1 MLFMIKTNLLLLLMM
16 TKKTTMMIMMMLLML
31 VVVSVGGAEMMRY
44 DKKWWEMRIQSWYNK
59 GHRDRIHSNEP
70 GINDYDFTKWWPQM
84 CASGMPACLS
94 QVANDAGDNIL
105 TKHGCQEVH
114 RLNKN
119 CGRCRT
125 VKVIIATIFSSMT
138 YELSWIILRLLLI
151 PR

>member
-1 MLFMIKTNLLLLLMM
+1 MISIMLFMIKTNLLLLLMM

-84 CASGMPACLS
+84 CASGMPAVSAKWLMMLGTTSWQSMVAKKCIASTKTVGAVEPWRWSS
-94 QVANDAGDNIL
+94 QP
-105 TKHGCQEVH
+105 
-114 RLNKN
+114 
-119 CGRCRT
+119 
-125 VKVIIATIFSSMT
+125 FSALWHMN
-138 YELSWIILRLLLI
+138 YRELFWDCY
-151 PR
+151 